1 MAAQPSSFS
10 TIISKTAGFSLCVVG
25 KPGSGKTTLIKNLLT
40 AVFSDKFSYILIVS
54 PSIAEYEGMVPGTQM
69 TSVFSMEWLIKMF
82 NMINVTMQKAPSK
95 VLVVLD
101 DCISEIKDKQ
111 KDPKLINLFFNRRHI
126 LWNGVIDLIIT
137 TQKYTM
143 FPAKFRSCLTD
154 IALYNISPFD
164 MAKIFEESIIR
175 FTKTQ
180 WELEVAKIFEKEF
193 TYVHLDIDKQVINLS
208 S

>member
-1 MAAQPSSFS
+1 
-10 TIISKTAGFSLCVVG
+10 
-25 KPGSGKTTLIKNLLT
+25 
-40 AVFSDKFSYILIVS
+40 
-54 PSIAEYEGMVPGTQM
+54 
-69 TSVFSMEWLIKMF
+69 
-82 NMINVTMQKAPSK
+82 
-95 VLVVLD
+95 VLD

-193 TYVHLDIDKQVINLS
+193 TYVHLDIDKQLINLS